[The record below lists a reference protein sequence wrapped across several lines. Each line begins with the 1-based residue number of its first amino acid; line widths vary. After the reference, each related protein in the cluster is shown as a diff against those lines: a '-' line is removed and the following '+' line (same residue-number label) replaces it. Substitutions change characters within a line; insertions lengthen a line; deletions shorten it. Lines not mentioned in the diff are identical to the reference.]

1 MRRLWLLPLA
11 LCLPA
16 VGEVQNPRT
25 SAADVASGA
34 KTFRSH
40 CAPCHGY
47 NGTGG
52 LGPNLAA
59 GRFYHGSTDE
69 DLFNNISNGIAGTE
83 MPGLFYSADR
93 VWQIVAYIRSLS
105 SAEQAAPPGD
115 AKRGEEVFASKGCS
129 RCHQV
134 DGQGGELGPDL
145 SQIGASR
152 SAAYLRESIVKPDAE
167 VSPRYWRVSFEDG
180 QGRKVQGFL
189 LNEDTY
195 TVQLI
200 GMNGALESYDRAGL
214 KDFSI
219 DKRSAMP
226 SYGGALSSRELDDL
240 VAYLWSL
247 RPAGRGSK

>member
-1 MRRLWLLPLA
+1 MRHLWLL
-11 LCLPA
+11 LPA
-16 VGEVQNPRT
+16 VWAPVLGGVQNPRT
-25 SAADVASGA
+25 TPADIAAGA

-47 NGTGG
+47 DGTGG
-52 LGPNLAA
+52 VGPNLAA

-93 VWQIVAYIRSLS
+93 VWQIVAYVRSLS
-105 SAEQAAPPGD
+105 SAGQSAPPGD
-115 AKRGEEVFASKGCS
+115 AKRGAELFQAKGCA
-129 RCHQV
+129 RCHRV
-134 DGQGGELGPDL
+134 DGVGGALGPDL

-167 VSPRYWRVSFEDG
+167 VSPRYWRVSFDDG

-200 GMNGALESYDRAGL
+200 GMNGTLESYDRAGL
-214 KDFSI
+214 KDFAI

-226 SYGGALSSRELDDL
+226 SYDGALSSQELDDL

-247 RPAGRGSK
+247 RPAGRGSR